1 MSEAIFNYSVLPLSR
16 GLRVA
21 LVLLDKARAFA
32 EEKGIDSSV
41 LINDRLVVTMY
52 DFKKQIQIVS
62 DTAKNAMAR
71 LSNQELYN
79 IDDSETTLNELV
91 ERIQK
96 TLDYVNGFNADDF
109 KGADAREVVMQMGPD
124 RQGVFK
130 SGEQYLQGFTLPNF
144 YFHLTTAYNLLRKN
158 GVEVGKLD
166 FVGDV
171 EIEIRELDAP

>member
-1 MSEAIFNYSVLPLSR
+1 MSDTIFNYSVPQLSR

-21 LVLLDKARAFA
+21 LALLDKAKAFA
-32 EEKGIDSSV
+32 EEKSIDSTV
-41 LINDRLVVTMY
+41 LINDRLVATMY

-71 LSNQELYN
+71 LSNQDLYN
-79 IDDSETTLNELV
+79 IDDSETTLDELS

-96 TLDYVNGFNADDF
+96 TLDYVNGFSADDF
-109 KGADAREVVMQMGPD
+109 KGADTREVIMQMGPD

-130 SGEQYLQGFTLPNF
+130 SGEQYLQSFTLPNF

-166 FVGDV
+166 FMGDV
-171 EIEIRELDAP
+171 DIELRAKS